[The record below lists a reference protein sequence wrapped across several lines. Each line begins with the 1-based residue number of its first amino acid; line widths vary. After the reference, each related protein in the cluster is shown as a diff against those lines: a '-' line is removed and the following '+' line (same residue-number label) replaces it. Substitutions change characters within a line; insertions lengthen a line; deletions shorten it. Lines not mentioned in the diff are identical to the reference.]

1 MTYQYLNA
9 NIDSNFMILKPED
22 KVIITLQ
29 NDMNNYID
37 IINIHIIMSIVL
49 ENKS

>member
-1 MTYQYLNA
+1 MFMTYQYLNA

-37 IINIHIIMSIVL
+37 IIIMSIVL

>member
-37 IINIHIIMSIVL
+37 IIIMSIVL